1 VTSPSPHGSSPA
13 PAPGVTVRHRTRTL
27 VALATLTTF
36 GPMSMDLYLPGFPS
50 MAADFGTDT
59 GSIQLTMSTCFL
71 GLGIGQVIWGPL
83 SDRYGRRRPM
93 AIGVSVFIVAS
104 LLIAVA
110 PTFGALVALR
120 FVQAL
125 GGAAGVVIAR
135 AVVRDLYSGREL
147 ARAMSAIITVFAI
160 APVVAP
166 IIGSGILAVATW
178 QWMFVFLAAF
188 GCVALA
194 LALWLPE
201 TLPRA
206 RRTQH
211 GIGGAMRGYRDIA
224 ASREFRYAAIIA
236 TLGSTALYAYI
247 SSSPVVIIDF
257 YGVGEAAYA
266 LIFGGLAL
274 GVSLGAQVNMRL
286 LRRFRVV
293 LLLRSAATVQLVASA
308 AVLVVAVL
316 HGPLVV
322 LLVPLA
328 VALMTVA
335 GVNSNGIS
343 MSMDPFPRAAASA
356 AALVGMMQMLMGTLT
371 SAALSAMSLPAPV
384 EMGLVMTGAGLV
396 SVTMIAIGL
405 VRAPRRVRPEP
416 AA

>member
-1 VTSPSPHGSSPA
+1 VSTPSPPGPRPA
-13 PAPGVTVRHRTRTL
+13 PAAIATVRHRTRL
-27 VALATLTTF
+27 LIVLALLTTF
-36 GPMSMDLYLPGFPS
+36 GPMSMDLYLPGFPA
-50 MAADFGTDT
+50 MATDFGTDT
-59 GSIQLTMSTCFL
+59 SSIQLTMSTCFL
-71 GLGIGQVIWGPL
+71 GLGLGQVFWGPL
-83 SDRYGRRRPM
+83 SDRYGRKGPL
-93 AIGVSVFIVAS
+93 AVGVGVFVVAS

-110 PTFGALVALR
+110 PSFGALVALR

-135 AVVRDLYSGREL
+135 AIVRDLYSGREL

-166 IIGSGILAVATW
+166 IIGSAILAVATW

-188 GCVALA
+188 GAVALG
-194 LALWLPE
+194 LALRLPE
-201 TLPRA
+201 TLPREMRNEHGVA
-206 RRTQH
+206 GALHSYRT
-211 GIGGAMRGYRDIA
+211 IA
-224 ASREFRYAAIIA
+224 STSAFRYAAVIA
-236 TLGSTALYAYI
+236 ALGSTALYAYI

-257 YGVGEAAYA
+257 YGVGEAVYA

-274 GVSLGAQVNMRL
+274 GVSIGAQVNMRL
-286 LRRFRVV
+286 LRRFPVV
-293 LLLRSAATVQLVASA
+293 LLLRSSATAQLVASA
-308 AVLVVAVL
+308 VVLLVAVL
-316 HGPLVV
+316 HGSLVM

-371 SAALSAMSLPAPV
+371 SAALSAMTLPAPV
-384 EMGLVMTGAGLV
+384 EMGLVMTGAGMV
-396 SVTMIAIGL
+396 SVGMIAIGL
-405 VRAPRRVRPEP
+405 ARRSRT
-416 AA
+416 